1 MTDKTEYRVLARKYR
16 PTTFADLVG
25 QEALVRTL
33 KNAIETNRI
42 AQAYIL
48 TGIRGVGKTTSAR
61 IIARALNCVGPDGKG
76 GMTTQPCG
84 VCEHCR
90 AIAEDRHVD
99 VVEIDAA
106 SNTGVANVREIIE
119 TTRYNPTSARFKIY
133 IIDEVH
139 MLSTAA
145 FNALLKTLEEPPERV
160 KFIFA
165 TTEIRKVP
173 TTVLSR
179 CQRFDLRRVEPEL
192 LTAHFKNIV
201 QKENVA
207 AEEEAL
213 KLIARAA
220 DGSVRDG
227 LSLLD
232 QAIAHGGGNV
242 TAEFVRA
249 MIGLADRAAVVDLYE
264 QIMKGEIKE
273 ALESFSKQYASG
285 ADPTIVLQD
294 LLELTHWLTR
304 VKIAPELADDGSMAA
319 AERQRCTEMAEKL
332 PMSVLTRTWQ
342 MLLKGIDETLKA
354 PSEKQAAEMVLI
366 RLAYAA
372 DLPTPGDMIKEIKSG
387 GISVS
392 AAQTSAAPSVPP
404 AGSAQSG
411 WSGVR
416 ISGNTVPAVQTR
428 PQETVMFN
436 SLADIAAYA
445 YKQNEMM
452 FAYNVENYVSLVS
465 FEQGKIEFF
474 PMDRAPNNLAG
485 EMVEKLRQWTG
496 RQWVVTVVSRQGG
509 QTLIQQART
518 NAENL
523 KKTMTQHPLVTAVLK
538 AFPGARIDTIRLQK
552 EEENESEDYGYE
564 TDSFSEAAAQPN
576 EGYDE

>member
-1 MTDKTEYRVLARKYR
+1 MTDKAEYRVLARKYR

-48 TGIRGVGKTTSAR
+48 TGIRGIGKTTSAR
-61 IIARALNCVGPDGKG
+61 IIARALNCIGPDGKG
-76 GMTTQPCG
+76 NMTTQPCG

-201 QKENVA
+201 EKENVT

-249 MIGLADRAAVVDLYE
+249 MIGLADRAAIVDLYE
-264 QIMKGEIKE
+264 QIMTGAIKE
-273 ALESFSKQYASG
+273 ALDSFERQYAAG
-285 ADPTIVLQD
+285 ADPVIVLQD

-304 VKIAPELADDGSMAA
+304 VKIAPELADDGSMATT
-319 AERQRCTEMAEKL
+319 ERQRCSEMAQQL
-332 PMSVLTRTWQ
+332 SMSVLTRTWQ
-342 MLLKGIDETLKA
+342 MLLKGVDETLKA
-354 PSEKQAAEMVLI
+354 PSEKKAAEMTLI

-372 DLPTPGDMIKEIKSG
+372 ELPTPGDMIKELTGHMSAPMKSPS
-387 GISVS
+387 IS
-392 AAQTSAAPSVPP
+392 ASVP
-404 AGSAQSG
+404 AKSAQSG
-411 WSGVR
+411 WSGIR
-416 ISGNTVPAVQTR
+416 ISGNTAPVIR
-428 PQETVMFN
+428 PQPKETVMFH
-436 SLADIAAYA
+436 SLADIVAYA

-452 FAYNVENYVSLVS
+452 FAYNVETYVSLVS

-474 PMDRAPNNLAG
+474 PMDKAPNNLAG
-485 EMVEKLRQWTG
+485 EMVEKLREWTEKQWI
-496 RQWVVTVVSRQGG
+496 VTVVSRQGG

-538 AFPGARIDTIRLQK
+538 AFPGARIDMIRPQK
-552 EEENESEDYGYE
+552 EENESEEYSYE
-564 TDSFSEAAAQPN
+564 TDRFLEHAAQSN

>member
-1 MTDKTEYRVLARKYR
+1 
-16 PTTFADLVG
+16 
-25 QEALVRTL
+25 
-33 KNAIETNRI
+33 
-42 AQAYIL
+42 
-48 TGIRGVGKTTSAR
+48 
-61 IIARALNCVGPDGKG
+61 
-76 GMTTQPCG
+76 
-84 VCEHCR
+84 
-90 AIAEDRHVD
+90 
-99 VVEIDAA
+99 
-106 SNTGVANVREIIE
+106 
-119 TTRYNPTSARFKIY
+119 
-133 IIDEVH
+133 
-139 MLSTAA
+139 
-145 FNALLKTLEEPPERV
+145 
-160 KFIFA
+160 
-165 TTEIRKVP
+165 
-173 TTVLSR
+173 
-179 CQRFDLRRVEPEL
+179 
-192 LTAHFKNIV
+192 
-201 QKENVA
+201 
-207 AEEEAL
+207 
-213 KLIARAA
+213 
-220 DGSVRDG
+220 
-227 LSLLD
+227 
-232 QAIAHGGGNV
+232 
-242 TAEFVRA
+242 
-249 MIGLADRAAVVDLYE
+249 
-264 QIMKGEIKE
+264 
-273 ALESFSKQYASG
+273 
-285 ADPTIVLQD
+285 
-294 LLELTHWLTR
+294 
-304 VKIAPELADDGSMAA
+304 
-319 AERQRCTEMAEKL
+319 MAEKL

-452 FAYNVENYVSLVS
+452 FAYNVENFVSLVS

-496 RQWVVTVVSRQGG
+496 RQWIVTVVGRQGG

-552 EEENESEDYGYE
+552 EEENESEEYGYE

>member
-1 MTDKTEYRVLARKYR
+1 MTDTDKKYRVLARKYR
-16 PTTFADLVG
+16 PTTFADLIG

-33 KNAIETNRI
+33 KNAIDTGRL

-76 GMTTQPCG
+76 GMTTEPCG

-99 VVEIDAA
+99 VIEIDAA
-106 SNTGVANVREIIE
+106 SNTGVDNVREIIE

-139 MLSTAA
+139 MLTKQA

-179 CQRFDLRRVEPEL
+179 CQRFDLRRVEVDEL
-192 LTAHFKNIV
+192 AAHFAGIIE
-201 QKENVA
+201 KEGLQ

-213 KLIARAA
+213 RLIARAA

-249 MIGLADRAAVVDLYE
+249 MIGLADRAAIFDLFE
-264 QIMKGEIKE
+264 RVMQGDIKA
-273 ALESFSKQYASG
+273 ALEQFGAQYASG
-285 ADPTIVLQD
+285 ADPLVVLQD
-294 LLELTHWLTR
+294 LLDLTHWLTR
-304 VKIAPELADDGSMAA
+304 TKIAPELADDPSMAA
-319 AERQRCTEMAEKL
+319 SERERGAELSKKL
-332 PMSVLTRTWQ
+332 SMPVLTRTWQ
-342 MLLKGIDETLKA
+342 MLLKGVSETQTA
-354 PSEKQAAEMVLI
+354 PSAKQAAEMLLI

-372 DLPTPGDMIKEIKSG
+372 DLPSPAEVVGSLRSG
-387 GISVS
+387 KMPASLPSSSSASSSGAPAQSDWSGIR
-392 AAQTSAAPSVPP
+392 AAAGGLSVP
-404 AGSAQSG
+404 S
-411 WSGVR
+411 
-416 ISGNTVPAVQTR
+416 PAVSKSQPR
-428 PQETVMFN
+428 LN
-436 SLADIAAYA
+436 SLADVVAYA

-452 FAYNVENYVSLVS
+452 LAFNLENYVSIVH
-465 FEQGKIEFF
+465 FEFGRIDFYPLEK
-474 PMDRAPNNLAG
+474 APANLAG
-485 EMVEKLRQWTG
+485 ELTEKLSEWTG
-496 RQWVVTVVSRQGG
+496 RRWVVSVVNRAGG
-509 QTLIQQART
+509 MTLVQEAKK
-518 NAENL
+518 NEENL
-523 KKTMTQHPLVTAVLK
+523 RKALSVHPLVTAVIK
-538 AFPGARIDTIRLQK
+538 TFPAARIDTIRLQK
-552 EEENESEDYGYE
+552 GIEVDLPEADDGDMPVLHDEEE
-564 TDSFSEAAAQPN
+564 
-576 EGYDE
+576 